1 MVMDETIS
9 LEFAVKQEIK
19 LRKSYQMILMCVGI
33 TSVLIAIASFFG
45 LTLPVGLLGLMLII
59 YFYVINKKE
68 MDRLSDKYVRQ

>member
-1 MVMDETIS
+1 MDETIS

-19 LRKSYQMILMCVGI
+19 LRKSYQMVLMATGL
-33 TSVLIAIASFFG
+33 VLVLVAVSSFFG

-68 MDRLSDKYVRQ
+68 LDRLSDKYVRQ